1 MPRLSPSAYLLL
13 AAGAS
18 AAMLAAAHLF
28 QRFGYE
34 PCALCLRQREV
45 YWVAL
50 PLALAGWAVLRR
62 RPDQGGV
69 VALLLAA
76 VFLFGFA
83 VAGYHA
89 GVEWKWFPAPA
100 TCGGSS
106 GAASA
111 GDIAAMLGG
120 ARIRYVLCDEAAWR
134 LFGIS
139 MAGWNA
145 LVSLGLAGM
154 GVLAAVIRPRTR
166 SALRPAHV

>member
-1 MPRLSPSAYLLL
+1 MLRLHPSAYALL
-13 AAGAS
+13 AAFAS
-18 AAMLAAAHLF
+18 AAMLAAAHIF
-28 QRFGYE
+28 ERFGYE

-62 RPDQGGV
+62 RPDQGSV
-69 VALLLAA
+69 VALLLSA
-76 VFLFGFA
+76 VFLFGFG

-89 GVEWKWFPAPA
+89 GVEWDWFPAPA

-106 GAASA
+106 GPASA

-120 ARIRYVLCDEAAWR
+120 APVHYVLCDEAAWR
-134 LFGIS
+134 MLGVS

-145 LVSLGLAGM
+145 LASLT
-154 GVLAAVIRPRTR
+154 LAALGVVAAIGGGGSTTLRT
-166 SALRPAHV
+166 AHA

>member
-1 MPRLSPSAYLLL
+1 ML
-13 AAGAS
+13 AAVAS
-18 AAMLAAAHLF
+18 AAMLAAAHVF

-62 RPDQGGV
+62 RPDQGPV
-69 VALLLAA
+69 VAFLLS
-76 VFLFGFA
+76 VIFLFGFM

-89 GVEWKWFPAPA
+89 GVEWKVFPAPA

-106 GAASA
+106 GPPSA
-111 GDIAAMLGG
+111 DDIAAMLGG
-120 ARIRYVLCDEAAWR
+120 AKIHYVLCDEAAWR
-134 LFGIS
+134 MLGVS

-145 LVSLGLAGM
+145 LVSLGLAALGAY
-154 GVLAAVIRPRTR
+154 AAVGPRGST
-166 SALRPAHV
+166 ALRTAHV

>member
-1 MPRLSPSAYLLL
+1 MLRLLPSAYALL
-13 AAGAS
+13 AAFAS
-18 AAMLAAAHLF
+18 AAMLAAAHTF

-62 RPDQGGV
+62 RPDQGAV
-69 VALLLAA
+69 VALLLGA

-100 TCGGSS
+100 TCGGGS
-106 GAASA
+106 GPASA

-120 ARIRYVLCDEAAWR
+120 APVHYVLCDEAAWR
-134 LFGIS
+134 MLGLS

-145 LVSLGLAGM
+145 LISLGLALL
-154 GVLAAVIRPRTR
+154 GVFAATEARGST
-166 SALRPAHV
+166 ALRIAHV